1 MRFGVRGMT
10 ADTDAISD
18 LRILLAEDDPLM
30 ARIMGA
36 LLAQLGCAAP
46 VTVGDGAAA
55 LEHLGST
62 EDQPDVFITDLNMP
76 GMDGIELLRHI
87 AERQY
92 KGPLILVSGEHA
104 DVLQTTLDLARTH
117 GLNVVAALTKPVVFA
132 ALGAA
137 LEAAAAS
144 LAASLA
150 PDLVPGPAA
159 DEPATT
165 RAIITADDIA
175 LALEQGQFT
184 VFYQPKASIET
195 RTVSGVE
202 ALVRWNHPDHGIIG
216 PDEFIPLAE
225 QSDMIIALT
234 DVVLREAI
242 AQGGRWAAAD
252 TPLTVSINLS
262 MDCLSRLDYPDFI
275 ARLANEAGFDC
286 ALIMLEI
293 TESRLIK
300 EMTSALEVLTRLR
313 MKGFGL
319 SIDDFGTGYSSME
332 QLQRLP
338 FTELKIDRA
347 FVHGAQHD
355 AKARAILESSADLG
369 RRLGMRIVAEGVEED
384 GDLACVGAMGC
395 DVVQGFIVSRPMA
408 AIGFNA
414 WLADWKSGN
423 G

>member
-1 MRFGVRGMT
+1 MT
-10 ADTDAISD
+10 EIPGGLAD

-30 ARIMGA
+30 ARVMGA
-36 LLAQLGCAAP
+36 LLKQHGCSAP
-46 VTVGDGAAA
+46 VTVADGAAA

-62 EDQPDVFITDLNMP
+62 DAEPDVFITDLNMP

-87 AERQY
+87 AERRY
-92 KGPLILVSGEHA
+92 GGPLVLVSGEHA
-104 DVLQTTLDLARTH
+104 DVLKTTRDLARTH
-117 GLNVVAALTKPVVFA
+117 GLNVVAALTKPVLFE

-137 LEAAAAS
+137 LEAAVTS
-144 LAASLA
+144 LAEPVAAA
-150 PDLVPGPAA
+150 PIAGPGS
-159 DEPATT
+159 AT
-165 RAIITADDIA
+165 AGVITPDDIA
-175 LALEQGQFT
+175 QALEHDQFT

-202 ALVRWNHPDHGIIG
+202 ALVRWNHPHHGMIG
-216 PDEFIPLAE
+216 PDDFIPLAE
-225 QSDMIIALT
+225 QSDMIMALT
-234 DVVLREAI
+234 DAVLREAI
-242 AQGGRWAAAD
+242 AQGGRWAAAGV
-252 TPLTVSINLS
+252 PMTVSINLS

-275 ARLANEAGFDC
+275 AGLAAETGFDC
-286 ALIMLEI
+286 GLIMLEI
-293 TESRLIK
+293 TESRLVK
-300 EMTSALEVLTRLR
+300 EMASALEVLTRLR

-384 GDLACVGAMGC
+384 GDLACVGEMGC
-395 DVVQGFIVSRPMA
+395 DVVQGFIVARPMTA
-408 AIGFNA
+408 DGFDA
-414 WLADWKSGN
+414 WLTDWKTGK